1 MTINAHRHFTL
12 RRKSGRKKE
21 ELEIGELVR
30 RVLVQGR
37 ERGEE
42 GGGGRGR
49 QECVGGVEVKRE
61 EGRELKSKTWYRIS
75 D

>member
-42 GGGGRGR
+42 GGGKRKTGMCRWGRSETRRG
-49 QECVGGVEVKRE
+49 EGVEE
-61 EGRELKSKTWYRIS
+61 
-75 D
+75 